1 MSIRRPLPEPEV
13 AGSAAPPPAYTSTI
27 NAGAFRA
34 ASASTAARPQSAVVP
49 PSENNNMYADTRPLN
64 YRPQT
69 MHATGSGSGSSS
81 GAFLPPPGS
90 PPQLQQQTSYKQ
102 PPPQS
107 PQQFQHGRTPSMQ
120 SQQAAPLARSNTRED
135 PLSVRTYCRT
145 STCWLPSLQLT
156 DLYWHQ

>member
-34 ASASTAARPQSAVVP
+34 ASSTAARPQSAVVP
-49 PSENNNMYADTRPLN
+49 PSSENIYADTRPLN

-69 MHATGSGSGSSS
+69 MHATGSGSGSSYS

-102 PPPQS
+102 PQPPY
-107 PQQFQHGRTPSMQ
+107 QQQHGRTPSMQ
-120 SQQAAPLARSNTRED
+120 SQQGAPLARSNTRED

-145 STCWLPSLQLT
+145 RTCWLPSLQLT